1 MFAPPSS
8 AYSCPLSRS
17 HVAVPSSVPLCVRP
31 LSGAPTISCPSSTL
45 PTSASL
51 HAPISSDIPPPS
63 VTLQTEL
70 GALICNVMEN
80 LVTKENLS
88 LAARTCKLAAMSSND
103 NLKPLLKGIGEGC
116 EAMLSS
122 LSDDGSEGTSG
133 SGEEK
138 TTTRKKATIGHI
150 TTLILKDGEKI
161 CFRHTV
167 TGAIDDETIT
177 SAREAI
183 ISHLKPGAI
192 RKDLY
197 PGEYT
202 FDPESR
208 VLEYKQY
215 EDSNDNRISSLSIS
229 SLISSKKKC
238 AVRINHNGRI
248 YMVGYG
254 GRGFELAD
262 RNGRIHMVRYGGRGF
277 EDQDIERGLKSI
289 AQDNV
294 LIFLQTVSRR
304 LLSNNPEYI
313 GYFSDKKEASGMEN
327 ELSFSRL
334 DERQRDC
341 IDVLFNLIDC
351 LIKQNRDL
359 RADPV
364 IYQAYAKHAVDTE
377 LLQYCARLF
386 EVSL

>member
-1 MFAPPSS
+1 MSAPHQ
-8 AYSCPLSRS
+8 SCPFSRS
-17 HVAVPSSVPLCVRP
+17 RVVVTPSVPLCTRP
-31 LSGAPTISCPSSTL
+31 LSGAPPISCPSSSL

-63 VTLQTEL
+63 VTMQTEL
-70 GALICNVMEN
+70 GTLICNVVEK

-103 NLKPLLKGIGEGC
+103 NIKHLLKGIGEGC

-122 LSDDGSEGTSG
+122 LPDDGSEGTNMSG

-138 TTTRKKATIGHI
+138 TTTRKKEATIGHI
-150 TTLILKDGEKI
+150 TTLVLKDGEKI
-161 CFRHTV
+161 YFQHTA
-167 TGAIDDETIT
+167 TGIIDDETIT
-177 SAREAI
+177 SASEAI
-183 ISHLKPGAI
+183 VSHLKPGAI
-192 RKDLY
+192 RQDLY

-229 SLISSKKKC
+229 ALISSKKGCTVKID
-238 AVRINHNGRI
+238 RDGHIF
-248 YMVGYG
+248 MVGYDK
-254 GRGFELAD
+254 RGFQFAD
-262 RNGRIHMVRYGGRGF
+262 R
-277 EDQDIERGLKSI
+277 DIERGLKSI
-289 AQDNV
+289 ARENALT
-294 LIFLQTVSRR
+294 LIQTVVRR
-304 LLSNNPEYI
+304 LLSNSPKYV
-313 GYFSDKKEASGMEN
+313 GYFSDKKDASGMEK

-341 IDVLFNLIDC
+341 IDVLFNLIDY
-351 LIKQNRDL
+351 LILRDQDL
-359 RADPV
+359 MKDP
-364 IYQAYAKHAVDTE
+364 IIDQAYITHKMKTE
-377 LLQYCARLF
+377 LLQNCARLF